1 MLLCFSLT
9 ASQRVP
15 TAHPDNDVSGME
27 KSLGP
32 CQNLD
37 VPLQLQLQ
45 ALWSTQ
51 RHLCHEGL
59 CLCRSFW
66 GGTSAW
72 SLFLR
77 LFVDFPAP
85 LGGYSQSC
93 KFGNLDTSSG
103 VVQHSFLAQPP
114 CWIPFFAFK
123 PLGTSRAEASLSGKR
138 RGDRS
143 GGDVEQGN
151 SPLFYCL
158 GAVPTW
164 SCWAS
169 APPEYLLYPG
179 WWPLI
184 CVHSIIV

>member
-1 MLLCFSLT
+1 MKGSVCVGL
-9 ASQRVP
+9 
-15 TAHPDNDVSGME
+15 SGVAPVA
-27 KSLGP
+27 G
-32 CQNLD
+32 
-37 VPLQLQLQ
+37 
-45 ALWSTQ
+45 
-51 RHLCHEGL
+51 
-59 CLCRSFW
+59 
-66 GGTSAW
+66 

-123 PLGTSRAEASLSGKR
+123 PLGASRAEASLSGKR

-143 GGDVEQGN
+143 GEDVEQGH

-169 APPEYLLYPG
+169 APL
-179 WWPLI
+179 
-184 CVHSIIV
+184 